1 MITAAPDP
9 HAGHSGHD
17 PHARHDA
24 DVRTALSRAADAAD
38 ASGHPEAYDR
48 LRSRLADRAERAG
61 ILDVA
66 YRTVDTP
73 VGTLLVAATEQGL
86 VRVAYPIEGHEK
98 VLDVLAG
105 QVSPRVLRAPGRLD
119 PVARQ
124 LDEYFAGRR
133 RVFDVPLDMRL
144 ARGFRRLV
152 LDHLR
157 EIDYGTT
164 ASYGTVAAAAG
175 SPAAVRAVGTACA
188 RNPLP
193 VVVPCHR
200 VVLADG
206 SIGRYVGGV
215 TAKKALLDLE
225 AAA

>member
-1 MITAAPDP
+1 MATTHRGADSGPESADP
-9 HAGHSGHD
+9 G
-17 PHARHDA
+17 A
-24 DVRTALSRAADAAD
+24 DVRAALTNADAA
-38 ASGHPEAYDR
+38 ALGETYDR
-48 LRSRLADRAERAG
+48 LRDRLTYRADQEG

-73 VGTLLVAATEQGL
+73 VGVLLVAATEQGL

-98 VLDVLAG
+98 VLDGLAT
-105 QVSPRVLRAPGRLD
+105 VISPRVLRAPARLD

-124 LDEYFAGRR
+124 IDEYFTRR
-133 RVFDVPLDMRL
+133 RRAFDVPLDMRL

-152 LDHLR
+152 LDQLR
-157 EIDYGTT
+157 EIGYGTT

-175 SPAAVRAVGTACA
+175 SPAAVRAVGSACA

-200 VVLADG
+200 VILADG

-215 TAKKALLDLE
+215 TAKKTLLELE
-225 AAA
+225 AA